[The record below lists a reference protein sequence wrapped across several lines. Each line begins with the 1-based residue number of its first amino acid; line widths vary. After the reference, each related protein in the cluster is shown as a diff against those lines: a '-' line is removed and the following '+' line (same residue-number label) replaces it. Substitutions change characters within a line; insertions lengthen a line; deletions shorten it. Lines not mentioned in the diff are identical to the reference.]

1 MIHVTPAA
9 HHHLIQLLS
18 EHPEEH
24 LVRIEMKDIDDHRIA
39 FNIALE
45 SDEKPDDA
53 VHVCDGLTIAVAAS
67 RKQAIWS
74 GMRMIVLSRPGIAP
88 EEADKFSS
96 FGQSISLLAG

>member
-18 EHPEEH
+18 EHPEER

-53 VHVCDGLTIAVAAS
+53 VHICDGLTIAVAANS
-67 RKQAIWS
+67 VARMQGVVVDYSSTS
-74 GMRMIVLSRPGIAP
+74 GFTFIHPAP
-88 EEADKFSS
+88 SQDN
-96 FGQSISLLAG
+96 SLGLIHLN

>member
-39 FNIALE
+39 FNIALY
-45 SDEKPDDA
+45 
-53 VHVCDGLTIAVAAS
+53 VTAS
-67 RKQAIWS
+67 PLRLPP
-74 GMRMIVLSRPGIAP
+74 IVWRACK
-88 EEADKFSS
+88 A
-96 FGQSISLLAG
+96 

>member
-1 MIHVTPAA
+1 MRRVIVAQMISIPVWARSLLEQRAKEDVMSHVTPAA

-18 EHPEEH
+18 EHPEER

-53 VHVCDGLTIAVAAS
+53 VHVCDGLTIAVAANS
-67 RKQAIWS
+67 VAR
-74 GMRMIVLSRPGIAP
+74 
-88 EEADKFSS
+88 
-96 FGQSISLLAG
+96 

>member
-18 EHPEEH
+18 EHPEER

-53 VHVCDGLTIAVAAS
+53 VHVCDGLTIAVAANS
-67 RKQAIWS
+67 VA
-74 GMRMIVLSRPGIAP
+74 RMQGVVV
-88 EEADKFSS
+88 DYSS
-96 FGQSISLLAG
+96 T